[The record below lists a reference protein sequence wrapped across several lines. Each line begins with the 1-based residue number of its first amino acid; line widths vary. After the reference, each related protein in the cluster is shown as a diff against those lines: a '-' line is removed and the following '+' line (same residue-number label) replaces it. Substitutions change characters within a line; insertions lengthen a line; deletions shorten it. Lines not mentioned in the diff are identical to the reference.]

1 MYFKKESKIKFILII
16 LFSSL
21 LVFSIGVIGLR
32 IPEYAS
38 ERESVERAMEV
49 ARGEEGREVVKE
61 DAKEIPPDTNP
72 LPANKD
78 FELLTSMDI
87 KNLQSENPDVIG
99 WILIPGTEV
108 SYPLLQAKDNEYYL
122 KHTWDNQKNSCGS
135 IFYDYRSSPND
146 WNSVIYGHNMRNGSM
161 FAQLHQ
167 YKDSDFSINNSH
179 LLILCNGEVK
189 EYMFVAA
196 FEAKL
201 DGAPYIFG
209 DVSKAEKNEFVKTL
223 SEKSGKNVSAN
234 SSFVT
239 LSTCTGLGHK
249 TRWVVIFSADN
260 QQPLAN
266 TVYLSEK
273 DVTT

>member
-1 MYFKKESKIKFILII
+1 MERKNSKTKLILTI

-21 LVFSIGVIGLR
+21 LIFSIGVIGLR

-38 ERESVERAMEV
+38 ERESVERAMEI
-49 ARGEEGREVVKE
+49 ARGDEGKEVAKVDQEETHT
-61 DAKEIPPDTNP
+61 DTTS

-78 FELLTSMDI
+78 FDFLTSLDI
-87 KNLQSENPDVIG
+87 DNLQTENPDVVG
-99 WILIPGTEV
+99 WILIPETDI
-108 SYPLLQAKDNEYYL
+108 SYPLLQAENNEYYL
-122 KHTWDNQKNSCGS
+122 KHAWDNQKNSCGS
-135 IFYDYRSSPND
+135 IFYDYRSNPSD

-161 FAQLHQ
+161 FAQLHK
-167 YKDSDFSINNSH
+167 YKDPDFAADSSQ
-179 LLILCNGEVK
+179 LLILCNGEVR

-201 DGAPYIFG
+201 DGVPYIFG
-209 DVSKAEKNEFVKTL
+209 DVSKVEKNEFGKML
-223 SEKSGKNVSAN
+223 SEKSGKNVSTN